1 MDAENSVSPSEAA
14 MDSLDIDGLFGDDNV
29 MADDLFDLNLDLE
42 DGGIDKSFEP
52 LEYDANDPFLDNGS
66 LLGPAEKAANVKT
79 SQGYPQELKSRQKG
93 KGKGTS
99 SKGKSNKKNSKRK
112 IDDDDDESYSPTPS
126 RPQSKRTRKKKK
138 QFDESPEK
146 PSQQNDVNKTSIGN
160 KKNRSNQRNLP
171 TQKKRIGGSND
182 NQSSRSING
191 FLNGSSR
198 GIHSRPMLPTHTIP
212 PAPRNDLAFFPFT
225 NIFINDQ
232 ESLQSLYPQLFRIFS
247 SSSSNSGSSKEGSG
261 DLLNLIKNFVGTKIE
276 LPSDT
281 PSDSFKNKEVFVFAD
296 EESIKKS
303 KQFVSST
310 DKSLIIQELRSL
322 LAETKQ
328 QRLFLLKQM
337 NIMKTWCDGGNT
349 KRGNQSY
356 FPPNFLRTVSEYA
369 RSSGVSQDILNSV
382 LTSNRAC
389 NLSLKTR
396 IKCVGLKKPHTAP
409 LTAVLRP
416 DYGPIN
422 PALLACTTPKITR
435 RKMRIQ
441 PKPSP
446 TVSRPVTK
454 QKPESKQSV
463 VPKSSPSAK
472 STTSTPKTLSF
483 MKQKP
488 VTREKRQTTY
498 KEKSPQEK
506 QKIILSILQQRSL
519 AFKRERSQI
528 ESDVKRDINY
538 RRQKLEQIMDQYE
551 GRTMESEEFWEMM
564 PLFGYFDTITMD
576 PVDLQRKL
584 DILWQPQM
592 PSREMKWSEPPTPI
606 VTKSEENNPSPQNE
620 SSTDGSSLFA
630 RLQSLLVEEGVSD
643 SPSVSESS
651 DDDDTICEMS
661 PNKFGEDDDLVDLS
675 KFSLDQ
681 RAYLSL
687 RAANLIDTPYLES
700 STPAV
705 RENTRIEYEDA
716 VLRKKNGNDLSNL
729 IRKKQM
735 NLSSLNQSNNATLNG
750 LRETYYESE
759 SLGGNNE
766 GIFIKNSKQNSN
778 GVQRK
783 REPSSDME
791 EWVET
796 SSQE

>member
-42 DGGIDKSFEP
+42 DGDIDKSFEP
-52 LEYDANDPFLDNGS
+52 LEYDANDPFVDGGI

-93 KGKGTS
+93 KGK
-99 SKGKSNKKNSKRK
+99 SNKKSSKRK

-146 PSQQNDVNKTSIGN
+146 PSQQNDVNKKSIGN

-171 TQKKRIGGSND
+171 TQKKRIGTSND

-191 FLNGSSR
+191 FVNGSSR
-198 GIHSRPMLPTHTIP
+198 GIQSRPMLPTNIIP
-212 PAPRNDLAFFPFT
+212 PAPKNDLAFFPFT

-247 SSSSNSGSSKEGSG
+247 SSSSNSGSSKEASG

-296 EESIKKS
+296 EDSIKKS

-337 NIMKTWCDGGNT
+337 NIMKTWCDAGNMR
-349 KRGNQSY
+349 RGNQSN
-356 FPPNFLRTVSEYA
+356 FQPNFLRNLSEYA
-369 RSSGVSQDILNSV
+369 RSSGVSQDIVNSV

-396 IKCVGLKKPHTAP
+396 VKCVGFKKPYQAP

-446 TVSRPVTK
+446 TVSRPITK
-454 QKPESKQSV
+454 QKPESKQPV
-463 VPKSSPSAK
+463 LPKPSPSAK
-472 STTSTPKTLSF
+472 SPASAPKTLSF

-488 VTREKRQTTY
+488 VTREKRQTY

-519 AFKRERSQI
+519 AFKKERSQI
-528 ESDVKRDINY
+528 ESEVKRDINY
-538 RRQKLEQIMDQYE
+538 RRQKLEQMMDQYE

-564 PLFGYFDTITMD
+564 PLFGYFDTTTID
-576 PVDLQRKL
+576 PVELQRKL
-584 DILWQPQM
+584 DILWQPQL

-606 VTKSEENNPSPQNE
+606 VTKSDENSPSPQNE

-643 SPSVSESS
+643 SPSVSDSS
-651 DDDDTICEMS
+651 DDDETVCEIS
-661 PNKFGEDDDLVDLS
+661 PNKSGEVDDLVDLS

-681 RAYLSL
+681 RAYIHL
-687 RAANLIDTPYLES
+687 RAANLIDTPYLKS
-700 STPAV
+700 ATPAV

-716 VLRKKNGNDLSNL
+716 FSRKNNGNDLSNL

-735 NLSSLNQSNNATLNG
+735 NLSSLNQSNNAALNG
-750 LRETYYESE
+750 LRDTYYASE
-759 SLGGNNE
+759 SLGGKNE
-766 GIFIKNSKQNSN
+766 GIFINNKQNFN
-778 GVQRK
+778 DVQRK
-783 REPSSDME
+783 KEPSSDME